1 MAEVRIK
8 INTDSTPITELI
20 KNVNTLKKDLNGVNG
35 NDVFKNLEKET
46 EDLSNSIDGVNTS
59 IGKTIK
65 TIASLEEQQRKL
77 NEELSNTEI
86 GTEAYRDLE
95 KQVIRTSGELKNLEL
110 ARESLDNEQFASEL
124 KSVAGGLGDMAGGL
138 ALVGASNGSIEQIV
152 QTIAK
157 VEGVTKAVTGG
168 IEAYSSGVKVLNAL
182 NAKGT
187 TIQSVLAAITGTQT
201 VATNAQ
207 TTATAGATV
216 ASNSLNVSLLAN
228 PVFLLVA
235 GITAVV
241 GALIYFSDETETAEE
256 KTARLNKEQE
266 NLNRT
271 LEQQRKTLDLITN
284 AYIQRNVLLA
294 DISGLNR
301 QRELL
306 IAEDRLS
313 DLLKNRPGDLEAIKK
328 AQIEVNNLTIQNTK
342 EEGAIKLKAF
352 DDEIKQSRERLKQ
365 IDSEKFTTDVIT
377 KEGLDKRAAL
387 TTEYNEI
394 LVRLEALSQLERQK
408 LIKENE
414 NSILKV
420 RLDNQNKVDDINK
433 QIREKESK
441 DLIDSSKEFATNAR
455 KKAKL
460 GVDTNEQMNTEIAK
474 STIDYTKLIAEE
486 QEKILL
492 QNRKESIENIKNSLS
507 ELSIVFSEFSSQ
519 TGNEFAGAFGNSLSQ
534 ISNSI
539 DVFSDE
545 SATQA
550 EKALASFNAI
560 SSIASGFISAQTTKI
575 QEDLEIRNTEIDDS
589 YNQEQES
596 LQRKLDAGLISQE
609 QFDKQSV
616 ELEKK
621 ANAQKDVEG
630 KKAFEQSK
638 KLQIAQAAISGL
650 QGAVG
655 AYASLAP
662 IPIVGP
668 GLGIAA
674 ALAIAGFTANNIK
687 KIKSTQYQSA
697 SSGGGGSSPSIGG
710 GTPSS
715 QQAQPQFNLFG
726 QGNNANTIGPGAGNE
741 PSTQAI
747 NINSTVSVSEINST
761 QNKVKVIEER
771 STLG

>member
-168 IEAYSSGVKVLNAL
+168 IESYSSGVKVLNAL